1 MEINDL
7 LQIAVDKKASDL
19 HIVPHYFPTIR
30 INNGLLALREFGIL
44 TGEDTEKLLIPL
56 LNQVQHQF
64 LIENKELDIGW
75 DFNGNRFRVN
85 IYTSKKSLSGAF
97 RLIPSKIK
105 TVDELGL
112 PSIFHS
118 FSAYKQGL
126 ILFTGPTGEG
136 KSTSMASIINEIN
149 EKFSRHIIT
158 IEDPIEFTYP
168 PAKSIV
174 SQRELHQDTLSWS
187 TALKSVLREDP
198 DVVFVGEMRDY
209 ETIQL
214 VLTIAETGHLV
225 FSTLHTGSAK
235 DAIDRIVD
243 VFPSSQQYQIR
254 SSLASSLVSVVA
266 QRLLPDS
273 ANISRVPCFEI
284 LMNTPSVSSIIRDG
298 KNFMLDNVLET
309 GEEQGLILFEKY
321 LSKLY
326 KSGQITK
333 ETAMDH
339 AIRKNLIEKFIL

>member
-7 LQIAVDKKASDL
+7 LQISIDKKASDL
-19 HIVPHYFPTIR
+19 HIVPLYYPTIR
-30 INNGLLALREFGIL
+30 INNGLLPLRDFGIL
-44 TGEDTEKLLIPL
+44 KGEDTERLLISI
-56 LNQVQHQF
+56 LNKEQHQY
-64 LIENKELDIGW
+64 LLENKEIDIGW
-75 DFNGNRFRVN
+75 DYMGNRFRVN
-85 IYTSKKSLSGAF
+85 IYTSRKCLSGAF
-97 RLIPSKIK
+97 RLIPNKIK
-105 TVDELGL
+105 TIEELGL
-112 PSIFHS
+112 PSIFHT
-118 FSAYKQGL
+118 FSTYKQGL

-149 EKFSRHIIT
+149 EKSSRHIIT
-158 IEDPIEFTYP
+158 IEDPVEFTYP
-168 PAKSIV
+168 QAKSIV

-187 TALKSVLREDP
+187 TSLKSVLREDP

-243 VFPSSQQYQIR
+243 VFPSTQQYQIR

-309 GEEQGLILFEKY
+309 GEEQGLIIFEKY
-321 LSKLY
+321 LAKLY
-326 KSGQITK
+326 KAGQITK
-333 ETAMDH
+333 ETAIEH
-339 AIRKNLIEKFIL
+339 AIRKGLIEKFIT